1 MAATL
6 SATSGISVYA
16 DAAGTQLLFGP
27 GGSQTWTAMGDIPSK
42 VYVAGV
48 NPGSATL
55 TWTLCAQGNTI
66 GSDSVNYTVAQ
77 LQLYMTDGE
86 NQEPVPI
93 DPGAGAVP
101 VKVGETIV
109 LTALRGGGY
118 AAADWAFP
126 GNGETIQ
133 AYNPSAA
140 NNQLTQLGVPGVGVD
155 ANWQVVSNS
164 SSVSFEFVA
173 GGNFTVTATVGNARV
188 TATFSVDA
196 PRGVAATATMTKTLI
211 GKSPI
216 LGYGTCDVAGA
227 GSDLLSM
234 VPLAFSANTPAG
246 WQYCFAQTI
255 TAFSAFTVPDPPP
268 PGTLSA
274 GTFVTFPPYSGL
286 DRTFPYHSDPKAT
299 GVFGPSPSGAWDCD
313 GPRVAAF
320 YEGTSFLCFTATTY
334 YMCQPV
340 VNGVVVGGWVPLAS
354 VTWSYVVAADWWIG
368 KPAPAV
374 LWSSVLVSGV
384 APTYE
389 KAYWFQQT
397 TGFPEWS
404 QTVAPQMVN
413 LRTGEII
420 GG

>member
-1 MAATL
+1 
-6 SATSGISVYA
+6 
-16 DAAGTQLLFGP
+16 
-27 GGSQTWTAMGDIPSK
+27 
-42 VYVAGV
+42 
-48 NPGSATL
+48 
-55 TWTLCAQGNTI
+55 
-66 GSDSVNYTVAQ
+66 
-77 LQLYMTDGE
+77 
-86 NQEPVPI
+86 
-93 DPGAGAVP
+93 
-101 VKVGETIV
+101 
-109 LTALRGGGY
+109 
-118 AAADWAFP
+118 
-126 GNGETIQ
+126 
-133 AYNPSAA
+133 
-140 NNQLTQLGVPGVGVD
+140 
-155 ANWQVVSNS
+155 
-164 SSVSFEFVA
+164 
-173 GGNFTVTATVGNARV
+173 
-188 TATFSVDA
+188 
-196 PRGVAATATMTKTLI
+196 
-211 GKSPI
+211 
-216 LGYGTCDVAGA
+216 
-227 GSDLLSM
+227 M
-234 VPLAFSANTPAG
+234 VPLAFHANTPAG

-299 GVFGPSPSGAWDCD
+299 GVFGPSPRGAWDCD

-340 VNGVVVGGWVPLAS
+340 VNGVGRRLGAASQRYLVVRCRRGLDREARSRGA
-354 VTWSYVVAADWWIG
+354 VVVS
-368 KPAPAV
+368 PRF
-374 LWSSVLVSGV
+374 SGV